1 MILSM
6 LWDAAVHSRAGSLA
20 RHRSQDET
28 RGGSGIRKKFRV
40 TGGVV
45 HNASTCELS
54 NSASAFVLCICS
66 YSTRTR
72 IALRPCCFNSSAFS
86 DEKTI
91 SPVAAPGEAGRPTPM
106 TWRSAAGSMV
116 GCRS

>member
-1 MILSM
+1 MILRM
-6 LWDAAVHSRAGSLA
+6 LWDAAVQSRVGSLA

-28 RGGSGIRKKFRV
+28 CGGSGIRKKFRV

-66 YSTRTR
+66 CSTRTR
-72 IALRPCCFNSSAFS
+72 IAGHICPAAILSLPSRPLVQSSLPQAVLF
-86 DEKTI
+86 KKNK
-91 SPVAAPGEAGRPTPM
+91 
-106 TWRSAAGSMV
+106 
-116 GCRS
+116 